1 MSKRTGMAKLR
12 HDKKRLK
19 AQIESEKF
27 EIFEEVEKYKN
38 SLWPFKVMAR
48 FRKTAESLSEN
59 KLLVL
64 GAQLAYAAINAVK
77 EKKAEEK
84 KEEKEGDHKGGV
96 KDFLKNV
103 VNNFLEQYINK
114 HKDSAEE

>member
-19 AQIESEKF
+19 AQIETEKI
-27 EIFEEVEKYKN
+27 EIFQEVEKYKN

-77 EKKAEEK
+77 EKKEH
-84 KEEKEGDHKGGV
+84 EKEDSKGGV
-96 KDFLKNV
+96 KEFLKNLA
-103 VNNFLEQYINK
+103 NNFLEQYINK
-114 HKDSAEE
+114 DKGSDEE

>member
-1 MSKRTGMAKLR
+1 MKMSKKTGMAKLR
-12 HDKKRLK
+12 HEKKRLK
-19 AQIESEKF
+19 AQMEVEKA
-27 EIFEEVEKYKN
+27 EIFVEVEKYKN

-64 GAQLAYAAINAVK
+64 GAQLAYAAINTVK
-77 EKKAEEK
+77 EKKEKDEE
-84 KEEKEGDHKGGV
+84 ENDGNKGGV

-103 VNNFLEQYINK
+103 ANNFLKEFINK
-114 HKDSAEE
+114 KDQAEE